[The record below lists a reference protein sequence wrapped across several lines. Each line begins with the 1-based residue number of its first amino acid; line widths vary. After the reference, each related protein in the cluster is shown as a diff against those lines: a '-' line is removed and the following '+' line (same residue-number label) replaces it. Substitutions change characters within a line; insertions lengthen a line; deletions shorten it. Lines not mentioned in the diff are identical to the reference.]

1 MRYSM
6 RLHYNTL
13 TRYSME
19 LLVLYIPRCV
29 CYTMR
34 LLTTTAERVM
44 KLCNVP
50 QELLAK
56 QAIIE
61 TIPDIASIVVI
72 SGVLVGSYY
81 LFKLL
86 KDEFNGS
93 DVFTY
98 VCVMIVAGIGGFA
111 WIAHL
116 LTNIVTAVANP
127 EYAAMVK
134 FAAECAK

>member
-1 MRYSM
+1 
-6 RLHYNTL
+6 
-13 TRYSME
+13 
-19 LLVLYIPRCV
+19 
-29 CYTMR
+29 
-34 LLTTTAERVM
+34 M

-50 QELLAK
+50 QDLLAK
-56 QAIIE
+56 QVIID

-72 SGVLVGSYY
+72 SGVLVGSYH

-98 VCVMIVAGIGGFA
+98 VCIMIVAWMGGIA
-111 WIAHL
+111 MIAHL
-116 LTNIVTAVANP
+116 LTHVVTAFANP

>member
-1 MRYSM
+1 
-6 RLHYNTL
+6 
-13 TRYSME
+13 
-19 LLVLYIPRCV
+19 
-29 CYTMR
+29 
-34 LLTTTAERVM
+34 M

-50 QELLAK
+50 QDLLAK

-93 DVFTY
+93 DAFTY
-98 VCVMIVAGIGGFA
+98 VCVMIVAWIGGFA
-111 WIAHL
+111 GIAHL

>member
-1 MRYSM
+1 
-6 RLHYNTL
+6 
-13 TRYSME
+13 
-19 LLVLYIPRCV
+19 
-29 CYTMR
+29 
-34 LLTTTAERVM
+34 M

-50 QELLAK
+50 QDLLAK
-56 QAIIE
+56 QVIID

-72 SGVLVGSYY
+72 SGVLVGSYH

-98 VCVMIVAGIGGFA
+98 VCVMIVAWIGGFA
-111 WIAHL
+111 TISHL
-116 LTNIVTAVANP
+116 LTHVVTAVANP

>member
-1 MRYSM
+1 
-6 RLHYNTL
+6 
-13 TRYSME
+13 
-19 LLVLYIPRCV
+19 
-29 CYTMR
+29 
-34 LLTTTAERVM
+34 M

-56 QAIIE
+56 QAIID

-81 LFKLL
+81 LFSLL

-93 DVFTY
+93 DAFTY
-98 VCVMIVAGIGGFA
+98 VCIMLVAWLGGIAMIS
-111 WIAHL
+111 HL
-116 LTNIVTAVANP
+116 LTHVITAVANP

-134 FAAECAK
+134 FAAECVK